1 MAKPPSA
8 SKKKRTASS
17 SGRSAGSKT
26 SSGKRGS
33 AQKAQHEKAGKTV
46 DKDKRA
52 SLGAAPADFV
62 ANRADLEAKHDID
75 LLAEARRLENLPPT
89 GRVEWAVEKFRGTI
103 GLSSSFGAQSAV
115 SLHMVTQVDPE
126 IPVILVD
133 TGYLFPETYQFV
145 DQLTH
150 RLSLNLKVYRNPLSP
165 AWQEARFGK
174 LWEQGIEGIERYNQ
188 MNKLDPMS
196 RALDELGLDAMFSG
210 IRRQQSSTREKMPV
224 VVSQRGRVKIH
235 PIADWTDRDIGMYLQ
250 EHQLPYHPLWE
261 QGYVSI
267 GDWHTSGKLTDG
279 MTAEET
285 RFFGLKRECGLNEEM
300 DFQI

>member
-8 SKKKRTASS
+8 SKKKNGGSPT
-17 SGRSAGSKT
+17 GRSARDESSIPDGATDDSEDRDSGVGGS
-26 SSGKRGS
+26 
-33 AQKAQHEKAGKTV
+33 
-46 DKDKRA
+46 
-52 SLGAAPADFV
+52 V
-62 ANRADLEAKHDID
+62 ANRADLEAKHEID
-75 LLAEARRLENLPPT
+75 LLAEAQRLEKFGPIE
-89 GRVEWAVEKFRGTI
+89 RVEWAVEKFEGAI

-115 SLHMVTQVDPE
+115 SLHMVTQVYPG
-126 IPVILVD
+126 IPVVLVD

-145 DQLTH
+145 DDLSD

-165 AWQEARFGK
+165 AWQEVRFGK
-174 LWEQGIEGIERYNQ
+174 LWEQGIEGIEKYNQ

-224 VVSQRGRVKIH
+224 VVSQRGRIKVH
-235 PIADWTDRDIGMYLQ
+235 PIADWTDRDIGMYLK
-250 EHQLPYHPLWE
+250 EHELPYHPLWE

-279 MTAEET
+279 MTAEDT